1 MSFNCALCSR
11 RYENNKQ
18 FSRHVR
24 YCRAK
29 VRDGMSPRRKSCNAC
44 IKAKTGCD
52 LSLPSCSQCVNKNRQ
67 CLYQFLH
74 APSTEGDAVGVL
86 GPRLDVAL
94 NHIDLRASNGNL
106 VGRNPARREH
116 FGNSANDLHHLFA
129 GDSFYHNLSSNTW
142 PSIQLDS
149 GTSNVDGTISAD
161 GRLDLISPPSLL
173 WSLPSEIFFQPQFN
187 RFKDRVVLGSVHV
200 ISLLPSFVHLD
211 TKTIIEKRGSN
222 LGLHGSPLGRIYCMS
237 ILKSFPGMLCANNGA
252 LPPFIHPKARASV
265 VGQTDLED
273 IEKLPEPLA
282 ICSSIVRMYL
292 ARSPGNL
299 AFIWRTIQSESVRI
313 EDEYRFYDAWNTLAS
328 IQAMTIYLILG
339 LLDDSEH
346 SADGNVLMPI
356 LNTTKSMADTLRP
369 SGWLCT
375 EDVPHE
381 LPAWEEWVQAES
393 LRRTA
398 VILVLIIHIFNIEH
412 APGLPQCGGL
422 ADVPLPSSKKLWR
435 ASDRAS
441 WEVEYRRQYLEH
453 RRRWRRDLTYGDLLP
468 EGRDEERGELEKVEL
483 SDWLVDMD
491 KMGTLVTM
499 AVSML

>member
-1 MSFNCALCSR
+1 MWNSSSSKIAIADGTRQLDSEMIIMPRVFLHKDWHCCKATKSFAVLPYFSPHGVDWTHKATRNSMLHQDVVCNHAIYTLNTITQISRARISLFFLQLGNHILEQFVNFSKSDVIQLCIMQQTLRKQWVSSPFNSAKIGTQIYLLK
-11 RYENNKQ
+11 RYSNIIKDKQ

-313 EDEYRFYDAWNTLAS
+313 EDEVGAMFFIAS
-328 IQAMTIYLILG
+328 DHG
-339 LLDDSEH
+339 LKFI
-346 SADGNVLMPI
+346 VPI
-356 LNTTKSMADTLRP
+356 LR
-369 SGWLCT
+369 C
-375 EDVPHE
+375 
-381 LPAWEEWVQAES
+381 
-393 LRRTA
+393 
-398 VILVLIIHIFNIEH
+398 
-412 APGLPQCGGL
+412 
-422 ADVPLPSSKKLWR
+422 
-435 ASDRAS
+435 
-441 WEVEYRRQYLEH
+441 LEH
-453 RRRWRRDLTYGDLLP
+453 PCFYSGHDHISHPRSPRR
-468 EGRDEERGELEKVEL
+468 
-483 SDWLVDMD
+483 
-491 KMGTLVTM
+491 
-499 AVSML
+499 